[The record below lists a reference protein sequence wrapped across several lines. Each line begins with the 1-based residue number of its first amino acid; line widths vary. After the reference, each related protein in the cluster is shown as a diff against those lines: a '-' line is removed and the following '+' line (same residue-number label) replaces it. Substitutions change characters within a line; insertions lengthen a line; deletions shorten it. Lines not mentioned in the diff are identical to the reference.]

1 MRSLGSAR
9 VLRADDCVPRSRTLS
24 NSQIKLSSCA
34 KEKIVSAKRRNQHAS
49 RVRSP
54 RESACDIFAHHE
66 RDPPMFELLAQDSQS
81 KARRGRLT
89 TARGVI
95 ETPAFMPVGTQGTV
109 KAVTPREL
117 RELNAQIVLG
127 NTYHLFVRPGL
138 DVVRHF
144 GGLHRF
150 MNWDGPILTDSGGYQ
165 IFSLA
170 KLRKI
175 TEEGVYFQNHVD
187 GTPAFISPEIAMEI
201 QATLGSDI
209 AMVLDECP
217 PWPCDYDYAAR
228 SLEMTTRWA
237 GRCKA
242 VASASSRCSGEEHGQ
257 DAHATLVFGIVQG
270 ATFDDLRKASA
281 QAIVGLDFDGYAI
294 GGVSVGEPE
303 EEMMRAVESSEP
315 FLPQNKPRYAMG
327 LGRPPQLL
335 EMIARGMD
343 MFDCVLPTRLARN
356 GTAFTSA
363 GTLNL
368 KNAEF
373 ALQKEP
379 IENGCTCP
387 ACAEFSRGY
396 IRHLIKAE
404 EILGLRL
411 ITLHNLHFYFDLM
424 RKTHEAIENGAFNE
438 FRKDFVNNYKTRDAD
453 LAVNL

>member
-1 MRSLGSAR
+1 MF
-9 VLRADDCVPRSRTLS
+9 
-24 NSQIKLSSCA
+24 KLVA
-34 KEKIVSAKRRNQHAS
+34 T
-49 RVRSP
+49 
-54 RESACDIFAHHE
+54 
-66 RDPPMFELLAQDSQS
+66 DPQS
-81 KARRGRLT
+81 KARCGRLT
-89 TARGVI
+89 TAHGLI

-117 RELNAQIVLG
+117 HELEAQIILG

-138 DVVRHF
+138 DVIRHF

-150 MNWDGPILTDSGGYQ
+150 MNWSGPILTDSGGYQ

-175 TEEGVYFQNHVD
+175 TEEGVHFQNHVD

-201 QATLGSDI
+201 QAALGSDI

-237 GRCKA
+237 KRCKEA
-242 VASASSRCSGEEHGQ
+242 NAQRPTPNAQRSTKESTSINHQPS
-257 DAHATLVFGIVQG
+257 TINPLVFGIVQG
-270 ATFDDLRKASA
+270 GTFDDLRKQSA
-281 QAIVGLDFDGYAI
+281 QAIVDLDFDGYAI

-303 EEMMRAVESSEP
+303 EEMIGAIDASEL
-315 FLPQNKPRYAMG
+315 FLPKNKPRYAMG
-327 LGRPPQLL
+327 LGTPPQLL
-335 EMIARGMD
+335 EMIGRGMD

-373 ALQKEP
+373 ALQKGP
-379 IENGCTCP
+379 IDDDCACP

-411 ITLHNLHFYFDLM
+411 ITLHNLHFYLDLM
-424 RKTHEAIENGAFNE
+424 RQARTEIQHGSFDVFRRNFVVGYNSRDVDLVKIEQE
-438 FRKDFVNNYKTRDAD
+438 KVKE
-453 LAVNL
+453 